1 MIDQLKPLPVSNS
14 DITTIL
20 SNDFLYI
27 DKTQF
32 VYDMIKIPSKYFL
45 SRPRRFGKSTL
56 LSTLNEVFRGKK
68 ELFKE
73 QWIYQSPWSW
83 QEYPIIRLDFSV
95 ARSTSL
101 EFFIKSSLKTIAI
114 KYNIFDEKQ
123 YADEPYDIYFQ
134 NIILQLFYKYNETQV
149 VILIDEYDKPILDA
163 IDNMEEAKAKR
174 EILKG
179 FYSVMKLMDA
189 NLRFVFLTGV
199 TRFSKVG
206 VFSGLNNLDDI
217 TMDSKFATACGI
229 TQKELELYCKGY
241 IELLAKSEQ
250 LSYADCLLKM
260 KKWYNGFRFS
270 KGEISVYSPYS
281 TLLLLQKQEF
291 ANYWFSSGNPSFL
304 IKLLIKN
311 RYYLPELDTTVDPLL
326 FDSFDIDKLN
336 IKVLLLQTGY
346 LTLAPTTQN
355 TTKQYHSLLRELD
368 IAPPN
373 YEIAVSLQVYILQYI
388 YDNTSTI
395 SNSNRVL
402 QNTLDTNNIN
412 GFKRLIQGL
421 FAGIP
426 YNWYINNDI
435 AHYEG
440 FYCSVFYSFLIGSG
454 YDVITEDATNKGRID
469 ITLIAQ
475 NNVYIFELK
484 TTNKNHVTQ
493 DENTNTALEQIKSR
507 NYAQKYQA
515 GAYAKIYLIGAE
527 FSEDERNLVDFTH
540 ECYK

>member
-1 MIDQLKPLPVSNS
+1 MLKELKPLPVSNS
-14 DITTIL
+14 DITTIIN
-20 SNDFLYI
+20 NDFLYI
-27 DKTQF
+27 DKTKF
-32 VYDMIKIPSKYFL
+32 VYDMIKVPSKYFL

-73 QWIYQSPWSW
+73 QWIYNSKWSW

-101 EFFIKSSLKTIAI
+101 EVFIKNSLKKTAI
-114 KYNIFDEKQ
+114 QYNIFDESQFKE
-123 YADEPYDIYFQ
+123 EPYDIYFK
-134 NIILQLFYKYNETQV
+134 NIILNLFNKFNETQV
-149 VILIDEYDKPILDA
+149 VVLIDEYDKPILDA
-163 IDNMEEAKAKR
+163 IDNIEEAKAKR

-199 TRFSKVG
+199 TRFTKVG

-217 TMDSKFATACGI
+217 TMDSKFATVCGI
-229 TQKELELYCKGY
+229 TQEELESYCKDY
-241 IELLAKSEQ
+241 IEPLAKLEQ
-250 LSYADCLLKM
+250 LSYTDCLLKI

-270 KGEISVYSPYS
+270 KNASTVYSPYS

-311 RYYLPELDTTVDPLL
+311 RYYLPELSSTTVDPML
-326 FDSFDIDKLN
+326 FDSFDIDRLN

-346 LTLAPTTQN
+346 LTIAPTISNNIKHNDTQM
-355 TTKQYHSLLRELD
+355 REIT

-373 YEIAVSLQVYILQYI
+373 YEIAVSLQSYILQYI
-388 YDNTSTI
+388 YDNESTI
-395 SNSNRVL
+395 SHSKTIL
-402 QNTLDTNNIN
+402 QNSLDAVDIN
-412 GFKRLIQGL
+412 SFKLLIRGL

-426 YNWYINNDI
+426 YYWYTNNDI

-440 FYCSVFYSFLIGSG
+440 FYCSIFYSFLVGGG
-454 YDVITEDATNKGRID
+454 YDVIVEDTTNKGRID

-484 TTNKNHVTQ
+484 TTNKTRVFP
-493 DENTNTALEQIKSR
+493 DENKNTALEQIKAKG
-507 NYAQKYQA
+507 YAQKYQT
-515 GAYAKIYLIGAE
+515 GTYDKIYLIGAE
-527 FSEDERNLVDFTH
+527 FSEDERNLVDFDY
-540 ECYK
+540 ECI